1 MVEQVF
7 RAVDWSLCLA
17 VSLADP
23 NIRANFKAS
32 PGHLEAEGMTTKTGE
47 RTMRL
52 VSLEIKGVQK
62 IDLRL
67 SFILPIYT
75 DIIKGKAWTLELIS
89 RSRI

>member
-1 MVEQVF
+1 
-7 RAVDWSLCLA
+7 
-17 VSLADP
+17 
-23 NIRANFKAS
+23 
-32 PGHLEAEGMTTKTGE
+32 
-47 RTMRL
+47 MRL

-67 SFILPIYT
+67 SFILPVST